1 MIPIGP
7 AFSRRGCARVTV
19 IVVLLLGGAAA
30 AAAGLYEKGGAIG
43 LGARAMG
50 LAGAYTALADDG
62 TAAWWN
68 PAGLGAV
75 DMLTVDSSLGSLYDG
90 RMQTLSFAAAYP
102 LPAGASAGLAW
113 MHSFYPQGT
122 EINEDTVS
130 LAGSLPLT
138 PDRRLQL
145 GGALKVLFGGIRTE
159 DAHFSAL
166 GFDLGVRYHLPLS
179 GKGEALD
186 LGLRAQD
193 PDTRLNWSNS
203 ESEQVPQSTVLGAA
217 YHFDPDTLA
226 ALDLEWVR
234 SGQEEGEVTRVL
246 RTGMERWFFGLF
258 AVRAG
263 YLLDDHRTS
272 TFSAGLGF
280 KAAGWQAEY
289 ALLGQVAELG
299 LSHRLS
305 VSYGLGPLRTVKPAA
320 TPTPAPTPAPPPA
333 AFRLTLAADPTVFS
347 PNGDGVA
354 ETTSFAVLMLEGDRE
369 RVASWSLD
377 LENAAGQIM
386 HNLGGSGYPGV
397 TTWDGRDQQGRPV
410 PDGTY
415 TARLQLTGVRAELL
429 APAVTTVRVLTR
441 LAQVRLGV
449 DPAEL
454 VLLGDRPEGRLKFT
468 TQGGEG
474 LTGLTWELALNTS
487 SGKRVRSF
495 TGTGEPFSSLE
506 WNGTGETK
514 RPVPAGAYQAV
525 LTVRDE
531 VGNRSTDTVPFQ
543 VAQLKVFVDHML
555 ERRIFKPGDPEEGAV
570 RMRLLVSPA
579 ARVASWALTIRD
591 AESGRTVQTVTG
603 TGAVPPEV
611 LWRGETAKGDLV
623 RGGLYFYSQLKVTFS
638 NQQSVSGPVHALA
651 SDISV
656 QDTDKALVLHLTG
669 VTFEAGSSTVPLDA
683 FKNLQ
688 QAADTIRRY
697 AKQYRVLVKG
707 YTDGQE
713 APGRELELSRDRAQR
728 VLEFMNVS
736 GRISAKVLQAVG
748 YGATNPLA
756 PETTAA
762 GRAKNRRAEIV
773 LIIQR

>member
-1 MIPIGP
+1 MIPLCP
-7 AFSRRGCARVTV
+7 PPLRPLRLALVA
-19 IVVLLLGGAAA
+19 VLLLGCAVAAT
-30 AAAGLYEKGGAIG
+30 AGLYEKGGAIG

-68 PAGLGAV
+68 PAGLSAV
-75 DMLTVDSSLGSLYDG
+75 DTLTVDSSLGSLYDG
-90 RMQTLSFAAAYP
+90 RVQMLSFAAAYP

-113 MHSFYPQGT
+113 VHSFYPQGT
-122 EINEDTVS
+122 EINEDTVG

-138 PDRRLQL
+138 LDQRLHL
-145 GGALKVLFGGIRTE
+145 GGALKVLFGGVRTE
-159 DAHFSAL
+159 NAHYSAL
-166 GFDLGVRYHLPLS
+166 GFDLGLRYHLPLS
-179 GKGEALD
+179 GPGEALD
-186 LGLRAQD
+186 LGLRTQD
-193 PDTRLNWSNS
+193 PDTRLQWSNG
-203 ESEQVPQSTVLGAA
+203 ESEQVPQSTALGAA
-217 YHFDPDTLA
+217 YHFDADTVS

-246 RTGMERWFFGLF
+246 RAGVERWFFDLL

-305 VSYGLGPLRTVKPAA
+305 VSYGLGTLRTVKPAA
-320 TPTPAPTPAPPPA
+320 TPTPAPTPIPPPV
-333 AFRLTLAADPTVFS
+333 AFRLNLVADPTVFS

-354 ETTSFAVLMLEGDRE
+354 DTTSFAVLMLEGDRE

-377 LENAAGQIM
+377 LETAAGKSVRS
-386 HNLGGSGYPGV
+386 LGGSGYPGV
-397 TTWDGRDQQGRPV
+397 TTWDGRDQQGRTV

-415 TARLQLTGVRAELL
+415 RVRLHLRGARTELL
-429 APAVTTVRVLTR
+429 ASAETTLRLLTR

-454 VLLGDRPEGRLKFT
+454 VLIGDRPEGRLRFMS
-468 TQGGEG
+468 QGGEG
-474 LTGLTWELALNTS
+474 LTGLTWQLALNDEA
-487 SGKRVRSF
+487 GRRVRTF
-495 TGTGEPFSSLE
+495 TGTGGPLASLE
-506 WNGTGETK
+506 WNGTGDKK
-514 RPVPAGAYQAV
+514 RPAPAGAYQAV
-525 LTVRDE
+525 LTVSDE
-531 VGNRSTDTVPFQ
+531 AGNRSTDTVPFR
-543 VAQLKVFVDHML
+543 VTRLKVFVDHTL

-579 ARVASWALTIRD
+579 ARTASWALMIRD
-591 AESGRTVQTVTG
+591 AESGRTVQVLTG
-603 TGAVPPEV
+603 TDAVPPEV
-611 LWRGETAKGDLV
+611 LWRGDTAAGELVKGG
-623 RGGLYFYSQLKVTFS
+623 RYFYSQLKVTFS
-638 NQQSVSGPVHALA
+638 NQQSVSGPVRALA

-669 VTFEAGSSTVPLDA
+669 VTFEAGSSTVPLEA

-707 YTDGQE
+707 YTDAQE

-728 VLEFMNVS
+728 VLEFMNLS
-736 GRISAKVLQAVG
+736 GRIPAKVLQGVG

-756 PETTAA
+756 PEATAA
-762 GRAKNRRAEIV
+762 GRAKNRRVEIV